1 MIINSITN
9 RSTKRSTN
17 KATSII
23 QQSIRNV
30 SLVLLAS
37 AAFML
42 PTLSWGAQ
50 NCDKPIND
58 FDGLYCLTK
67 VYLEA
72 DKELNNS
79 YDKLNKRLNTKQ
91 KATLKR
97 GQLAWMRER
106 NDRCSYH
113 DEDGFYVN
121 MRCATRTTT
130 ERVNFLNE
138 RVRECNAGSC
148 RESRLGE

>member
-1 MIINSITN
+1 MSKNII
-9 RSTKRSTN
+9 KH
-17 KATSII
+17 
-23 QQSIRNV
+23 SIRNT
-30 SLVLLAS
+30 SLVLLTS
-37 AAFML
+37 AAFMF
-42 PTLSWGAQ
+42 PMLSWGAQ

-72 DKELNNS
+72 DKELNSS
-79 YDKLNKRLNTKQ
+79 YEKLAKRLNTKQ

-106 NDRCSYH
+106 NDRCSYN

-121 MRCATRTTT
+121 MGCATRTTT

-138 RVRECNAGSC
+138 RVRECAAGSC
-148 RESRLGE
+148 RDSRLGE

>member
-1 MIINSITN
+1 MTINII
-9 RSTKRSTN
+9 KH
-17 KATSII
+17 
-23 QQSIRNV
+23 SIRNS
-30 SLVLLAS
+30 SLVLLTS
-37 AAFML
+37 AIFML

-79 YDKLNKRLNTKQ
+79 YGKLNKLLNNSQ
-91 KATLKR
+91 KAILKR

-106 NDRCSYH
+106 NNKCSYNN
-113 DEDGFYVN
+113 EAGFYVN
-121 MRCATRTTT
+121 IGCATRTTT
-130 ERVNFLNE
+130 NRVNFLNE
-138 RVRECNAGSC
+138 RVRECAAGSC
-148 RESRLGE
+148 RDSRLGE

>member
-1 MIINSITN
+1 MKTDIMKHTMV
-9 RSTKRSTN
+9 K
-17 KATSII
+17 TS
-23 QQSIRNV
+23 
-30 SLVLLAS
+30 LAMLTS

-42 PTLSWGAQ
+42 PVLSWGAQ

-79 YDKLNKRLNTKQ
+79 YTKLNKVLNSQQ
-91 KATLKR
+91 KTTLKR
-97 GQLAWMRER
+97 GQLAWMRDR
-106 NDRCSYH
+106 NDQCSYNN
-113 DEDGFYVN
+113 DEGFFVN
-121 MRCATRTTT
+121 MGCATRVTT
-130 ERVNFLNE
+130 ERVNFLND

-148 RESRLGE
+148 RDSRLGE

>member
-1 MIINSITN
+1 MTTNII
-9 RSTKRSTN
+9 KH
-17 KATSII
+17 
-23 QQSIRNV
+23 SIRNA

-37 AAFML
+37 AAFIL

-79 YDKLNKRLNTKQ
+79 YSKLTKVLNTKQ

-97 GQLAWMRER
+97 GQLAQMRER
-106 NDRCSYH
+106 NDRCSYN

-121 MRCATRTTT
+121 MNCATRTTT
-130 ERVNFLNE
+130 KRVNFLNE
-138 RVRECNAGSC
+138 RVRECAAGSC
-148 RESRLGE
+148 RDSRLGEEQLDYKAAAQWL